1 MIKTFAVT
9 GANGYLGGALC
20 EFLKERDYN
29 VILLQRT
36 KDNKET
42 VDKSVFFSLE
52 DLPNSEVFK
61 NVDVLVHC
69 AYDPIPVSWKE
80 ISTINIQGSI
90 QLFEAARIGG
100 VKQIIYIS
108 SISAFDNCKSLYGQA
123 KLTIEKEVA
132 KIGGAII
139 RPGLIFGENIG
150 GFLASL
156 KLFAGRFP
164 LVPLIG
170 RGNQVLYFSHV
181 EDLCE
186 LIFNLSSSLNV
197 VGSEPITAACEK
209 GQTFKETLIVLAR
222 QEGKFPLLFP
232 VPWKIIWLSLKIL
245 EWARIRVGF
254 RSDSVISLVHQNARP
269 DFSILKEIS
278 SSFRSF
284 D

>member
-20 EFLKERDYN
+20 EFLKERDSN

-123 KLTIEKEVA
+123 KLKIEKEVA

-156 KLFAGRFP
+156 
-164 LVPLIG
+164 
-170 RGNQVLYFSHV
+170 
-181 EDLCE
+181 
-186 LIFNLSSSLNV
+186 
-197 VGSEPITAACEK
+197 
-209 GQTFKETLIVLAR
+209 
-222 QEGKFPLLFP
+222 
-232 VPWKIIWLSLKIL
+232 
-245 EWARIRVGF
+245 
-254 RSDSVISLVHQNARP
+254 
-269 DFSILKEIS
+269 
-278 SSFRSF
+278 
-284 D
+284 